1 MEKLDVFDWDKT
13 LYKKDSTIEF
23 YKFCIKKKK
32 TIISY
37 LPVQI
42 VFFLLYKLKLVK
54 KIIFKEVFFKFLK
67 SIENVDEYVKEFW
80 NENKKYIRYD
90 LIEESKNKKIV
101 ISASPEFLLE
111 NICKEVGIN
120 KLIASKVDKCSG
132 KFSSENCYGKEK
144 VNRLKKEI
152 QDFTIENF
160 YTDSESDIYLAN
172 ISTKRYLIIK
182 GEIKEWK
189 IESKN

>member
-1 MEKLDVFDWDKT
+1 MEKIDVFDWDKT

-37 LPVQI
+37 LPLQI

-67 SIENVDEYVKEFW
+67 SVENLDEYVKEFW
-80 NENKKYIRYD
+80 NENKKYIKYD
-90 LIEESKNKKIV
+90 LIEGAKNKKIV

-111 NICKEVGIN
+111 DICKEVGIN
-120 KLIASKVDKCSG
+120 KLIASKVDKRSG

-172 ISTKRYLIIK
+172 ISTKKYLIIK